1 MTDPNTTDAL
11 TVLIDAFVERDGFGF
26 TYARV
31 WQALH
36 APLLSHKSIEPL
48 VFDDWFDKV
57 YMPTRL
63 ERDRVAERHAAIAG
77 WVAAHD
83 RWENSLD
90 AKRYQIVR
98 ARSALASRGTFH
110 NPAEYDRYIDSAAA
124 ALNPQPEEDKAR
136 VRNAPDEP
144 RLSCALCGGSGAE
157 VGCDACSSTG
167 WIAVNETSN
176 KREL

>member
-36 APLLSHKSIEPL
+36 GPLLAHEAVEPL

-77 WVAAHD
+77 WIAAHEHWAKS
-83 RWENSLD
+83 RD
-90 AKRYQIVR
+90 AERYQIVR
-98 ARSALASRGTFH
+98 ARPALASRGTFH
-110 NPAEYDRYIDSAAA
+110 NHAEYDRYIDSVAA
-124 ALNPQPEEDKAR
+124 ALNPQPEQDQ
-136 VRNAPDEP
+136 
-144 RLSCALCGGSGAE
+144 S
-157 VGCDACSSTG
+157 
-167 WIAVNETSN
+167 
-176 KREL
+176 